1 MYSASKAHLELSKQ
15 VSAHG
20 FTTFVDEFTNN
31 VLHLLLILYREPVLE
46 EHKQVTEVKAS
57 DIQNLQEDENVCS
70 NSDGDYKDA
79 LRNPEASDV
88 GQALEH
94 VIRLAE
100 DIQEDLAGTA
110 GVRLDTPSSVL
121 PPQATPE
128 SRSERCLNVKERDG
142 FLSRLLRS
150 WKMDRYSG
158 AVSEAGK
165 EVPWKDYTRDF
176 QEV

>member
-1 MYSASKAHLELSKQ
+1 LKFL
-15 VSAHG
+15 
-20 FTTFVDEFTNN
+20 F
-31 VLHLLLILYREPVLE
+31 ILDFREPVLE

-57 DIQNLQEDENVCS
+57 DIQNLHEDVNPCS
-70 NSDGDYKDA
+70 NGDYKEA
-79 LRNPEASDV
+79 LRNPESSDV

-110 GVRLDTPSSVL
+110 GVRLNAPLSDVPSQDVTPGSPTPSF
-121 PPQATPE
+121 A
-128 SRSERCLNVKERDG
+128 KERDG

-150 WKMDRYSG
+150 WTMDRYSEKTG
-158 AVSEAGK
+158 GTSEAGK
-165 EVPWKDYTRDF
+165 EAPWKDYTREF